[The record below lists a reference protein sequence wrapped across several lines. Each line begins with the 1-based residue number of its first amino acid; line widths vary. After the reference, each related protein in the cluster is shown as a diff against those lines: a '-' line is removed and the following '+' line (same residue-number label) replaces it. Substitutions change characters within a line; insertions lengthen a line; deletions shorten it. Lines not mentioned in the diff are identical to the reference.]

1 MAGRWKL
8 YYKWFSDDAVLQCHF
23 WRPIYEAIIN
33 MHCCLFVIGK
43 NLSRNFLHLVQT
55 AVNPKHNF
63 EEVMGDRGELW
74 IFSRLRMQTRFKF
87 SSLNYRK

>member
-8 YYKWFSDDAVLQCHF
+8 SYKWFSDNAVLQCHF

-43 NLSRNFLHLVQT
+43 NLSRNVLVLVQT

-74 IFSRLRMQTRFKF
+74 IFPRLRMQTQFKI

>member
-8 YYKWFSDDAVLQCHF
+8 SYKWFSDNAVLQCHF

-43 NLSRNFLHLVQT
+43 NLSRNFLVLVQT

-63 EEVMGDRGELW
+63 EEVMGECRPN
-74 IFSRLRMQTRFKF
+74 
-87 SSLNYRK
+87 LNSAPLITENNGWSIS